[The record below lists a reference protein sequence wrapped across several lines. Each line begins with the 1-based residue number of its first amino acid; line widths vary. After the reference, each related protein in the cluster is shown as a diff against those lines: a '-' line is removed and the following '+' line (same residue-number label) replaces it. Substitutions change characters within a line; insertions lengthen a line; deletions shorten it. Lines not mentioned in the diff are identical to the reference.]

1 MGYWPKYF
9 ILFELQ
15 FPHPQSVGTRS
26 NDLLKVPVMYY
37 YMPERS
43 CHFNLALLG
52 LCFLKLDSKESLYD
66 EVCLCVLE

>member
-1 MGYWPKYF
+1 M
-9 ILFELQ
+9 
-15 FPHPQSVGTRS
+15 GTRS
-26 NDLLKVPVMYY
+26 NDLLKVPVIFYY

-66 EVCLCVLE
+66 EVCLSVLE